1 MQLPWRRELG
11 ATVLPRGGER
21 GCGPRARA
29 RAAGGPSPAGT
40 GSSEHGRRVRM
51 HPCGGPERALG
62 KQRLPSSHAGRWR
75 GEAAGTDQGLCW
87 RRGVTPGW
95 GPSGQV
101 SERQNQLIDLLSGGG
116 KAKASED
123 RAPLGPRPGEHTV
136 SADARDRGRLVLT
149 TDGVDVAESCRSFC
163 SECVRP
169 QPCRPSAELAMA
181 PALGAGSVEK
191 TFWSPRP
198 LTFPWCIKW
207 TREGLCEQGT
217 SVAASG
223 LDLIE
228 WVVSR
233 DFGKPSRG
241 VPCPQN
247 TRNHPEP

>member
-1 MQLPWRRELG
+1 MRPQGSGQSRRRALSG
-11 ATVLPRGGER
+11 RHRKLRSWAQGVDAPLW
-21 GCGPRARA
+21 GPRAR
-29 RAAGGPSPAGT
+29 SW
-40 GSSEHGRRVRM
+40 
-51 HPCGGPERALG
+51 

-123 RAPLGPRPGEHTV
+123 RAPLGPRPWEHTV
-136 SADARDRGRLVLT
+136 SADARDRGRLVLM

-169 QPCRPSAELAMA
+169 QLCRPSAELAMA

-191 TFWSPRP
+191 TFWSPGP